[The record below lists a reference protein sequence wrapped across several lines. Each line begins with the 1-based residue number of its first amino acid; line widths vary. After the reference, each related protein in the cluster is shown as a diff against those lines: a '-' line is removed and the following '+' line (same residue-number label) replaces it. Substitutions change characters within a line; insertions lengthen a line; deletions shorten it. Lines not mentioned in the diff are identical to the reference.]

1 MKSLCTY
8 ALALGFFLGTWI
20 PAQAVEPLSPSQE
33 PASTEAPGLS
43 RLVIFSDVV
52 FMQGGISAHVTGAH
66 QKIAFFVVP
75 NRLIDFENGDELPVP
90 PEIHFGVN
98 NQAFTSQ
105 GPSQYIQTCLNLMR
119 ELLVNKNTGLEMH
132 LFLRVFK
139 KGDTV
144 YAIREFL
151 GCDLLP
157 IGR

>member
-33 PASTEAPGLS
+33 SASTEDSGLFL
-43 RLVIFSDVV
+43 LVIFSDVV
-52 FMQGGISAHVTGAH
+52 FMQGGISAHVTGVN
-66 QKIAFFVVP
+66 QKIAFLVVP
-75 NRLIDFENGDELPVP
+75 NRLIDFENSEELPVP

-98 NQAFTSQ
+98 NLAFTTQ

-119 ELLVNKNTGLEMH
+119 ELLVNKNTDLEMN
-132 LFLRVFK
+132 LFLRVRRES
-139 KGDTV
+139 DQQ

-157 IGR
+157 IDR